1 MAPVKNLILWLRTP
15 PERPNARGT
24 TVLMWVLIFA
34 SFGAGIL
41 SNNSKQD
48 DARHEAICTV
58 RLALNDLYDFAEE
71 LGSTEATEARARLD
85 RLIPDDDCAST

>member
-1 MAPVKNLILWLRTP
+1 MNLAKDLIRWLRTP

-24 TVLMWVLIFA
+24 TMLMWALIFA

-48 DARHEAICTV
+48 DARHEAVCTV
-58 RLALNDLYDFAEE
+58 RLALSDLYDFAEE
-71 LGSTEATEARARLD
+71 LGSTQAREAQARLD
-85 RLIPDDDCAST
+85 RLIPDDNC